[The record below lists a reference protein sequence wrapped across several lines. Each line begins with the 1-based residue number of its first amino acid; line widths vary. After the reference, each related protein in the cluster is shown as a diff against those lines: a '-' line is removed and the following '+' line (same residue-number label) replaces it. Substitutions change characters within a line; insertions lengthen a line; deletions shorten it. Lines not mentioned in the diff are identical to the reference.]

1 MKVIPTGETL
11 GATVEGID
19 LAKPLGRGR
28 FPPRSCKRSAN
39 TASCASRRSRSTRR
53 S

>member
-19 LAKPLGRGR
+19 LAKPLGPADFRAILKAIGQHGVLR
-28 FPPRSCKRSAN
+28 FSN
-39 TASCASRRSRSTRR
+39 T
-53 S
+53 